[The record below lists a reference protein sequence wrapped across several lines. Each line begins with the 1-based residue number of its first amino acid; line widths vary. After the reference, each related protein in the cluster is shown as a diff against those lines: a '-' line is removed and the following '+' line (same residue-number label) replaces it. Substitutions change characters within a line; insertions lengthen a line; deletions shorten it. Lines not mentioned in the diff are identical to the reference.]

1 MDVLGCDYQNIHS
14 IKDLKDL
21 VDSISQRTNLISSLS
36 TSVLVL
42 QLEPYLRRMQG
53 FISVMV
59 AVLREPPI
67 QTGIIWDVLDI
78 SIEIISYDLRPNE
91 V

>member
-42 QLEPYLRRMQG
+42 RLEPYLRRMQG
-53 FISVMV
+53 FISVMA